1 MKHFRLIAA
10 LSVFALLS
18 ITTNAQPKDH
28 CNWQERMMS
37 EKIAFFTSEL
47 DLTPEEAQAFW
58 PLYNKI
64 SKEKMES
71 QKAMMTSYH
80 TLLKALETGSDKE
93 IDKLLDAYL
102 EAKQAHNESAKDE
115 ATKYR
120 KVLPGKKVAKLY
132 VAEEK
137 FRRQH
142 IRNMKGGGHQ
152 THGNRPAEGR

>member
-80 TLLKALETGSDKE
+80 ALLKALETGSDKE
-93 IDKLLDAYL
+93 IDKFLDAYL
-102 EAKQAHNESAKDE
+102 EAKQAHNP
-115 ATKYR
+115 T
-120 KVLPGKKVAKLY
+120 
-132 VAEEK
+132 
-137 FRRQH
+137 
-142 IRNMKGGGHQ
+142 
-152 THGNRPAEGR
+152 